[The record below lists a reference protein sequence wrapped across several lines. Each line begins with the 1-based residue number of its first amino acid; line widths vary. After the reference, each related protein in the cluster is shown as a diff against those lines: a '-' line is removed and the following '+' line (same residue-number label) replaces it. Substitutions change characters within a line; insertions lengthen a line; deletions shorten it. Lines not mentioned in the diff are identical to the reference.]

1 MGFWYIYF
9 IYTTL
14 LVGVYIA
21 QTTYM
26 AAQHSAPLRSGKR
39 TMMDKIIN
47 SISLIS
53 DKYYNVSKKI

>member
-1 MGFWYIYF
+1 
-9 IYTTL
+9 
-14 LVGVYIA
+14 
-21 QTTYM
+21 M
-26 AAQHSAPLRSGKR
+26 AAQRSAPLRSGKR

>member
-9 IYTTL
+9 IGTTL
-14 LVGVYIA
+14 LVGVYISKPA
-21 QTTYM
+21 YM
-26 AAQHSAPLRSGKR
+26 AEQRSAPLRSGKR

-47 SISLIS
+47 SISLIR